1 MISGKIVEEMEGD
14 LFAAPLSMALGHCVS
29 ADAAMGGSVAE
40 QFRQRFQGFRNIEKD
55 QSKIGSCIV
64 LKEQG
69 RFIYKLVTKDKFY
82 HHTTL
87 TNLRKCFQ
95 ETKIHMVQN
104 HVMQLALSRQEHD
117 SLLWADVCLILE
129 DVFRYTWIKIIVFTL
144 IWEFSP
150 YWHDLPLFSDDYLLH
165 WWWRGGRHKSPSRSN
180 CWGGLASD
188 RPPGLASLACST
200 AWTHDK

>member
-69 RFIYKLVTKDKFY
+69 RFIYKLVTKDKFC

-165 WWWRGGRHKSPSRSN
+165 
-180 CWGGLASD
+180 C
-188 RPPGLASLACST
+188 
-200 AWTHDK
+200 